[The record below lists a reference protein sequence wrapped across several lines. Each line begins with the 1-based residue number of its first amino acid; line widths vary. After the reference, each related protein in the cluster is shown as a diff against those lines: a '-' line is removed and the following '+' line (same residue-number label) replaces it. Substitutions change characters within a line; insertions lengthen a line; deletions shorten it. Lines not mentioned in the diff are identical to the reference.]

1 MRRGPGYAAGP
12 TNVQAFEPLN
22 RKRLQN
28 EKSETPLVADYH
40 VHTPYCGHAQ
50 GKIVDYI
57 ETALAVGIAEIGFS
71 DHLGRYYLAKN
82 QRKRYW
88 DWGMRERD
96 IARYFSELLDLQEAY
111 EDRITVRIGLEMDY
125 IEGAEQIAEAICSH
139 YPFDFLL
146 GSIHCLPVLGW
157 RHISEY
163 VKADQRQVYEAY
175 FDAVRSGV
183 QSKLFQSL
191 AHIDFIWRYVAWP
204 EAPQDLMEEY
214 ISNAVSLA
222 EKNNVCVEINANGFL
237 WSQINDGR
245 NYNLFDMTIEA
256 VKKHN
261 ASVTIGSDAH
271 TPNLVGKAFPQ
282 ILAILK
288 SKGIETFSVF
298 EQKQGRRTR
307 LG

>member
-1 MRRGPGYAAGP
+1 
-12 TNVQAFEPLN
+12 
-22 RKRLQN
+22 
-28 EKSETPLVADYH
+28 
-40 VHTPYCGHAQ
+40 
-50 GKIVDYI
+50 
-57 ETALAVGIAEIGFS
+57 
-71 DHLGRYYLAKN
+71 
-82 QRKRYW
+82 
-88 DWGMRERD
+88 
-96 IARYFSELLDLQEAY
+96 
-111 EDRITVRIGLEMDY
+111 
-125 IEGAEQIAEAICSH
+125 
-139 YPFDFLL
+139 
-146 GSIHCLPVLGW
+146 
-157 RHISEY
+157 
-163 VKADQRQVYEAY
+163 
-175 FDAVRSGV
+175 
-183 QSKLFQSL
+183 
-191 AHIDFIWRYVAWP
+191 
-204 EAPQDLMEEY
+204 
-214 ISNAVSLA
+214 VSLA